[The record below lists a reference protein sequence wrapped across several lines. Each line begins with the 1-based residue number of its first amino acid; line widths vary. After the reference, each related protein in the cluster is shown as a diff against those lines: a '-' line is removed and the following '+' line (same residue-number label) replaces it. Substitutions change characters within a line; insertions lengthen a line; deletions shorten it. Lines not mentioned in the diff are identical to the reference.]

1 MAKMFGATA
10 WKPLLRVVRPL
21 CTRASALSRGASGY
35 EELLQHNWNGNVI
48 FGASAVRQPT
58 TIRELQE
65 QVKMAE
71 APVRVVGRGHSFS
84 PVVECHGGTLI
95 ALGHLNRVLDFQ
107 PPTNGRPG
115 SITVEGGTTYTEVAK
130 FLGQRGALRN
140 LPSCPQFTVAGAIA
154 TGTHGSG
161 VHIPNLA

>member
-1 MAKMFGATA
+1 MTA
-10 WKPLLRVVRPL
+10 
-21 CTRASALSRGASGY
+21 
-35 EELLQHNWNGNVI
+35 
-48 FGASAVRQPT
+48 
-58 TIRELQE
+58 
-65 QVKMAE
+65 

-84 PVVECHGGTLI
+84 PIAECRHGTLLSLANI
-95 ALGHLNRVLDFQ
+95 NQVLDFQ
-107 PPTNGRPG
+107 PPLNGKPG
-115 SITVEGGTTYTEVAK
+115 SITVEGSTTYTEIAE